1 MVLLQLLREFEAPET
16 MISVLLT
23 SLSHGIKS
31 LSTVMKSARFC
42 TSESTYYFFLTATPL
57 KRQFSG
63 QYAARNESQIFI
75 LKSVLLGLAY
85 ICTSNFAS
93 H

>member
-1 MVLLQLLREFEAPET
+1 MVP
-16 MISVLLT
+16 VLLT
-23 SLSHGIKS
+23 SLSHGVKR
-31 LSTVMKSARFC
+31 LSTVMKFARFC
-42 TSESTYYFFLTATPL
+42 ALERVYYFFLTPTPL

-63 QYAARNESQIFI
+63 QYAARYESQIFI

-85 ICTSNFAS
+85 IGTLNFAS

>member
-1 MVLLQLLREFEAPET
+1 

-23 SLSHGIKS
+23 SLSHGIKR
-31 LSTVMKSARFC
+31 LSIVMKFARFC
-42 TSESTYYFFLTATPL
+42 ASKRVYYFFLTPTPL
-57 KRQFSG
+57 KRQFSE
-63 QYAARNESQIFI
+63 QYAARYESQILI

-85 ICTSNFAS
+85 ICTPNFAS